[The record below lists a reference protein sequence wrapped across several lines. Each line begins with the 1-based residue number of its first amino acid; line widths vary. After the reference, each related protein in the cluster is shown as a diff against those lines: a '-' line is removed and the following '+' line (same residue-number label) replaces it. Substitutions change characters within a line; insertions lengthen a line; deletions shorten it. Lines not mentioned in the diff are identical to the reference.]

1 MTAKEK
7 DVVPVAEAKI
17 ESPQNDVHEAFK
29 RLGGVA
35 KIAGH
40 EGEFE

>member
-1 MTAKEK
+1 MCETE
-7 DVVPVAEAKI
+7 I
-17 ESPQNDVHEAFK
+17 ESPQNLVDEALK

-35 KIAGH
+35 QAEGH